1 MAQREAATGSR
12 RRGKGRHMSE
22 IYSSPFFGIFLSILT
37 FEIGVWINRK
47 TKSAIAN
54 PLLIAV
60 TLCIFTIKILDIPLE
75 SFNVGG
81 RLIAVFLGPATAV
94 LALSIYSRF
103 ELLKKY
109 FLPVLLG
116 TVAGSFVSMGS
127 AYLLCRAFH
136 LDDVLTRS
144 MLTKSVTT
152 PFAIAISENIGGEP
166 SVAVAAVVLTGIL
179 GAVFAPLL
187 IRLFHV
193 KNPIAIGVAIGTS
206 SHAVG
211 TSKAIELGETE
222 GAMSGIAIGMAG
234 IVTVVI
240 SLFL

>member
-1 MAQREAATGSR
+1 
-12 RRGKGRHMSE
+12 MSE
-22 IYSSPFFGIFLSILT
+22 IYSSPFFGIFLSILA
-37 FEIGVWINRK
+37 FEIGVWINKK

-60 TLCIFTIKILDIPLE
+60 ILCALVIKILRIPLE
-75 SFNVGG
+75 SYYVGG
-81 RLIAVFLGPATAV
+81 NLITVFLGPATAV

-109 FLPVLLG
+109 FFPILIG
-116 TVAGSFVSMGS
+116 TVVGSSVSMGS

-136 LDDVLTRS
+136 LDEKLTRS

-152 PFAIAISENIGGEP
+152 PFAIAISENIGGVP

-179 GAVFAPLL
+179 GAVFAPVL
-187 IRLFHV
+187 IKLFRV

-234 IVTVVI
+234 IVTVII

>member
-1 MAQREAATGSR
+1 
-12 RRGKGRHMSE
+12 MSE
-22 IYSSPFFGIFLSILT
+22 VYASPFFGIFLSILT
-37 FEIGVWINRK
+37 FEIGAWINKK
-47 TKSAIAN
+47 TKSAVAN

-60 TLCIFTIKILDIPLE
+60 ILCILVIKIFRIPLE
-75 SFNVGG
+75 SYYVGG
-81 RLIAVFLGPATAV
+81 DLITVFLGPATAV
-94 LALSIYSRF
+94 LALSIYSQF
-103 ELLKKY
+103 ALLKKY
-109 FLPVLLG
+109 FLPILLG
-116 TVAGSFVSMGS
+116 TITGSLVSVSS
-127 AYLLCRAFH
+127 AYLLCKLFH
-136 LDDVLTRS
+136 LDDVLMRS

-152 PFAIAISENIGGEP
+152 PFAIAISKNIGGIP
-166 SVAVAAVVLTGIL
+166 SVAVAAVVMTGIL

-193 KNPIAIGVAIGTS
+193 KNPVAAGVAIGTS

-234 IVTVVI
+234 IVTVII

>member
-1 MAQREAATGSR
+1 
-12 RRGKGRHMSE
+12 MSE
-22 IYSSPFFGIFLSILT
+22 VYASPFFGIFLSILT
-37 FEIGVWINRK
+37 FEIGVRINKK
-47 TKSAIAN
+47 TKSAVAN

-60 TLCIFTIKILDIPLE
+60 ILCILVIKIFRIPLE
-75 SFNVGG
+75 SYYVGG
-81 RLIAVFLGPATAV
+81 DLITVFLGPATAV
-94 LALSIYSRF
+94 LALSIYSQF
-103 ELLKKY
+103 ALLKKY
-109 FLPVLLG
+109 FLPILLG
-116 TVAGSFVSMGS
+116 TITGSLVSVSS
-127 AYLLCRAFH
+127 AYLLCKLFH

-152 PFAIAISENIGGEP
+152 PFAIAISKNIGGIP
-166 SVAVAAVVLTGIL
+166 SVAVAAVVMTGIL
-179 GAVFAPLL
+179 GSVFAPLL

-193 KNPIAIGVAIGTS
+193 KNPVAAGVAIGTS

-234 IVTVVI
+234 IVTVII

>member
-1 MAQREAATGSR
+1 V
-12 RRGKGRHMSE
+12 SE
-22 IYSSPFFGIFLSILT
+22 VYASPFFGIFLSILT
-37 FEIGVWINRK
+37 FEIGVRINKK
-47 TKSAIAN
+47 TKSAVAN

-60 TLCIFTIKILDIPLE
+60 ILCILVIKIFRIPLE
-75 SFNVGG
+75 SYYVGG
-81 RLIAVFLGPATAV
+81 DLITVFLGPATAV
-94 LALSIYSRF
+94 LALSIYSQF
-103 ELLKKY
+103 ALLKKY
-109 FLPVLLG
+109 FLPILLG
-116 TVAGSFVSMGS
+116 TITGSLVSVSS
-127 AYLLCRAFH
+127 AYLLCKLFH

-152 PFAIAISENIGGEP
+152 PFAIAISKNIGGIP
-166 SVAVAAVVLTGIL
+166 SVAVAAVVMTGIL
-179 GAVFAPLL
+179 GSVFAPLL

-193 KNPIAIGVAIGTS
+193 KNPVAAGVAIGTS

-234 IVTVVI
+234 IVTVII

>member
-1 MAQREAATGSR
+1 MN
-12 RRGKGRHMSE
+12 E
-22 IYSSPFFGIFLSILT
+22 IYSSPFFGIFLSILA
-37 FEIGVWINRK
+37 FEIGVWINKK

-60 TLCIFTIKILDIPLE
+60 ILCALVIKIFHIPLE
-75 SFNVGG
+75 SYYVGG
-81 RLIAVFLGPATAV
+81 NLITVFLGPATAV

-103 ELLKKY
+103 ALLKKY
-109 FLPVLLG
+109 FFPILAG
-116 TVAGSFVSMGS
+116 TVVGSSVSMGS
-127 AYLLCRAFH
+127 AYLLCRAFN
-136 LDDVLTRS
+136 LDEKLTRS

-152 PFAIAISENIGGEP
+152 PFAIAISGNIGGVP

-179 GAVFAPLL
+179 GAVFAPVL
-187 IRLFHV
+187 IKLFRV
-193 KNPIAIGVAIGTS
+193 KNPIAVGVAIGTS

-234 IVTVVI
+234 IVTVII

>member
-1 MAQREAATGSR
+1 
-12 RRGKGRHMSE
+12 MSE
-22 IYSSPFFGIFLSILT
+22 VYASPFFGIFLSIFA
-37 FEIGVWINRK
+37 FETGVWINKK
-47 TKSAIAN
+47 TKSAAAN

-60 TLCIFTIKILDIPLE
+60 VICILVIKIFRIPLE
-75 SFNVGG
+75 SYNVGG
-81 RLIAVFLGPATAV
+81 DLISVFLGPATAV
-94 LALSIYSRF
+94 LAIAVYSQF
-103 ELLKKY
+103 ALLKKY
-109 FLPVLLG
+109 FLPILLG
-116 TVAGSFVSMGS
+116 TIVGSSVSIGS
-127 AYLLCRAFH
+127 VYLLCKAFH
-136 LDDVLTRS
+136 LDEAISRS

-152 PFAIAISENIGGEP
+152 PFAIAISENIGGVP

-193 KNPIAIGVAIGTS
+193 RNPVAAGVAIGTS

-234 IVTVVI
+234 IVTVII